1 MTSNEYQ
8 YSDNADFYCYPNTSI
23 LVNQFDIRDSGK
35 LHETEKELTAINTQ
49 EALEFQI
56 KGNFDLN
63 HLKAIHK
70 FIFGDIY
77 EWAGKIRGGDF
88 LSKGDSIFCRA
99 MFIESMANEI
109 HQKLQAEKYLAN
121 LEKAKFISRL
131 AFYMGEINALH
142 PFREGNGR
150 TQRVYFGY
158 LCQNAGYGIEFSKVD
173 KDVLLQA
180 DIGAF
185 NRNYDL
191 LVEILNS
198 IVAEQR

>member
-8 YSDNADFYCYPNTSI
+8 YSEHTDIYCYPNTNI
-23 LVNQFDIRDSGK
+23 LINKFDIRDSDK
-35 LHETEKELTAINTQ
+35 LHETEKELTSINTQ
-49 EALEFQI
+49 EALEIQI
-56 KGNFDLN
+56 KGDFDLS

-77 EWAGKIRGGDF
+77 EWAGQIRGGDF
-88 LSKGDSIFCRA
+88 LSKGSSIFCRS
-99 MFIESMANEI
+99 MYIEGMANDI
-109 HQKLQAEKYLAN
+109 HQKLKAEKYLAN
-121 LEKAKFISRL
+121 LDKAEFISRL

-150 TQRVYFGY
+150 AQRVYFGY
-158 LCQNAGYGIEFSKVD
+158 LCKNADYGIEFSKVD

-185 NRNYDL
+185 NREYDL
-191 LVEILNS
+191 LVEVLNN
-198 IVAEQR
+198 IVIEEK